1 MFQLNN
7 YFLSF
12 DTKPQNYVYVICIQK
27 RKVKVTKN
35 YESNVEMMANLMTVA
50 KQSKGNLRI
59 IVKTV
64 HTNYNI
70 SYHKSIIMRQK
81 YNINIINSSEHYTV
95 MWAKNARNSCFSL
108 LCCLSDEST
117 WQIDTFLTQLKSQW
131 NFSYSN
137 FENYKQR
144 KNIISSDFRLTLYYY
159 YNYYTIYY

>member
-27 RKVKVTKN
+27 RKEKVTKN
-35 YESNVEMMANLMTVA
+35 YESNVEMMANLMMVA

-108 LCCLSDEST
+108 LCCLSNEST
-117 WQIDTFLTQLKSQW
+117 WQIDTFLTQLKSQ
-131 NFSYSN
+131 FQL
-137 FENYKQR
+137 FKFRGIQQR
-144 KNIISSDFRLTLYYY
+144 KNIISNGFSAHTLLLL
-159 YNYYTIYY
+159 